1 MFLSD
6 DFLLTNQ
13 WSKKLYHS
21 SAEKMPIIDYHCHLS
36 PKEIYENKPFTN
48 LTEAWLSGDHYKWRL
63 MRACGVPEE
72 KITGHASDYE
82 KFYAWCQTVPKIIGN
97 PLYTWTHLE
106 LKRFFQIDL
115 LINEENAL
123 NIWEQA
129 NKRLAEP
136 AFRRREMAKN
146 AKVTVICTTDDPID
160 ELVYHELLAKE
171 EPDLK
176 VLPAFRPDAALN
188 LTHEG
193 FSEWLSKLSHVIG
206 KPIAD
211 YTSLITALSQRIDYF
226 HQHGCRLSDHGLDR
240 LSYHTAS
247 ENELEQIFQKALTK
261 ETLTQTEIDAYRTE
275 TLNRLITLYHA
286 HGWTMQLHLHA
297 YRNCNTQAFTRLGP
311 DTGYDGIN
319 DQPLTSHLQQ
329 LLDHADQ
336 TSQLPKT
343 ILYSLNPNDYP
354 LLLALMG
361 CFQKETAG
369 KLQLG
374 SGWWYNDTRAG
385 MREQMTQLADGGV
398 LGNFVGMLTDSRS
411 FLSYTRHEYFRRVL
425 CELIGEIV
433 ERGEAPEDIHLLGTL
448 VEDICYTNG
457 RNYFGFFEEE
467 E

>member
-286 HGWTMQLHLHA
+286 HGWTMQLHFHA

-448 VEDICYTNG
+448 VEDICYTNA
-457 RNYFGFFEEE
+457 RNYFGFF
-467 E
+467 